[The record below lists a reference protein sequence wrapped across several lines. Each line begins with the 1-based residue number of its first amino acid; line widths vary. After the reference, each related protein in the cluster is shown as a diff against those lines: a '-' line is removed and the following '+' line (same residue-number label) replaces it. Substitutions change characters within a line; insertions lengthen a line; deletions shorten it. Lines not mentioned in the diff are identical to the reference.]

1 MCLSKVKKGTFN
13 HKTCVIFGNLCI
25 LYIDFEMARRAT
37 NKTIKKINSKGNK
50 ITKFSVGLK
59 NSPKIRKIGLKWPK
73 MRPIKVLFLAR
84 NIFFTRPYVLPKK

>member
-1 MCLSKVKKGTFN
+1 MCLSKVKKGTYN

-25 LYIDFEMARRAT
+25 LYIDFEMARRAR

-59 NSPKIRKIGLKWPK
+59 IAQKSEK
-73 MRPIKVLFLAR
+73 LAL
-84 NIFFTRPYVLPKK
+84 NG

>member
-1 MCLSKVKKGTFN
+1 MCLSKVKKGTYN
-13 HKTCVIFGNLCI
+13 HKTRVIFGNLCI

-59 NSPKIRKIGLKWPK
+59 NSPKIRKIGLKWLK
-73 MRPIKVLFLAR
+73 MRPIEVLYLAQ